1 MTFTQEDFWDTFQE
15 LGWDVRNDDIHIE
28 NGGTS
33 IYEIEGL
40 NTKWSPLK
48 GTRKY
53 NKDAFIVIKNRSREP
68 FAPSKANA

>member
-1 MTFTQEDFWDTFQE
+1 MKFTEESLIQAYTD
-15 LGWDVRNDDIHIE
+15 LGWDIMHDDIHVEI
-28 NGGTS
+28 GGTS
-33 IYEIEGL
+33 VYEIEGL